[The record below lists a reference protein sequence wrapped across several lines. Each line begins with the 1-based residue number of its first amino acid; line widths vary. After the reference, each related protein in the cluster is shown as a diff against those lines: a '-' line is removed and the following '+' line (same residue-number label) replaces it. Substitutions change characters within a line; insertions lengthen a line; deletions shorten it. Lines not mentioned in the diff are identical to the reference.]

1 MPQLSPDVT
10 RAIREYERRIAAIIR
25 RSRVIRVEDAWRIRR
40 AYSDFLREA
49 APYIA
54 GQTAF
59 GRAATEQLLGT
70 LARRIDDLSNHVIGI
85 VRSGVNAQV
94 ELAQRGLLDYSA
106 AFDDYGQGL
115 TRLAIT
121 PQQLDALMGF
131 SADLIG
137 LRTGGLGAQILARVN
152 TAIRLGALGVG
163 NQQQSIA
170 AINRALGG
178 ASAWSY
184 KAERIYV
191 TETLRAASI
200 TTEQGIQELNHH
212 TPTGKKWMWSHIAR
226 QEHAQINGQV
236 VAADK
241 KFRVPLPATKT
252 SGGRTVLMRYPRDP
266 AAPPAATIFCGCYLI
281 AVPMTASG
289 ESLAA

>member
-1 MPQLSPDVT
+1 MAQPNPSVQ
-10 RAIREYERRIAAIIR
+10 RAVREYELRIQALIR
-25 RSRVIRVEDAWRIRR
+25 RSRVVRVQDAWRIRR
-40 AYSDFLREA
+40 AYSDFIREA

-54 GQTAF
+54 GHAAF

-85 VRSGVNAQV
+85 VRDGVNAQV
-94 ELAQRGLLDYSA
+94 ELAQRGLVDYSR
-106 AFDDYGQGL
+106 AFDEFGQGL
-115 TRLAIT
+115 TRLSIT
-121 PQQLDALMGF
+121 PQQLDAVMGF

-137 LRTGGLGAQILARVN
+137 LRSGGLGAQLLARVN

-178 ASAWSY
+178 PAAWSY

-200 TTEQGIQELNHH
+200 TTEQGIQELNRH

-241 KFRVPLPATKT
+241 KFRVPLPATKS
-252 SGGRTVLMRYPRDP
+252 SGARIVLMRYPRDP
-266 AAPPAATIFCGCYLI
+266 AAPPAATVFCGCYLV
-281 AVPMTASG
+281 AVPMTSTGNAV
-289 ESLAA
+289 AA